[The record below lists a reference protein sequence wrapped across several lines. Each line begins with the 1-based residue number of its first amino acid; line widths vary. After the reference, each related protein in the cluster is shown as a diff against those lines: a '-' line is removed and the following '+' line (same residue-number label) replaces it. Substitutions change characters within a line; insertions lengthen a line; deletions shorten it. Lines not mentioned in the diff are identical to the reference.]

1 MVNRCRSDSD
11 DYEPLGRNRG
21 SRSQGQPTCSTTAT
35 LPDIDYAL
43 HQLRKENES
52 LKAKITALTK
62 DKSDLQTQVKTL
74 NEKLND
80 TQITSRI
87 KFKSYKITNEQD
99 MLIAGLLY
107 AGFDSKRQE
116 SVNLGTN
123 IERFKAFYQLPPKT
137 LLAYFTDVRK
147 KCPNVSHRDLLMTF
161 NWFTLYE
168 PLPVLSGRW
177 GYCEPHIGTRTQECC
192 AMMQTLKESK
202 IRFEFDDNGRI
213 FLASHDTVSFTTQEF
228 RLNPNR

>member
-1 MVNRCRSDSD
+1 M
-11 DYEPLGRNRG
+11 GRDHGSSSRG
-21 SRSQGQPTCSTTAT
+21 RGQPTCNTAAT
-35 LPDIDYAL
+35 VSNIDYVL

-62 DKSDLQTQVKTL
+62 DKKDLQTQVKTL

-80 TQITSRI
+80 TQIKSRI
-87 KFKSYKITNEQD
+87 KSYKITNEQE
-99 MLIAGLLY
+99 MLNAGLLY

-116 SVNLGTN
+116 SVNLDTN

-137 LLAYFTDVRK
+137 LLAYFTDVRRK
-147 KCPNVSHRDLLMTF
+147 FPNVSHRDLLMTF

-177 GYCEPHIGTRTQECC
+177 G
-192 AMMQTLKESK
+192 
-202 IRFEFDDNGRI
+202 
-213 FLASHDTVSFTTQEF
+213 
-228 RLNPNR
+228 

>member
-11 DYEPLGRNRG
+11 DYEPLGRERG
-21 SRSQGQPTCSTTAT
+21 SRGGGQPTCNTAT
-35 LPDIDYAL
+35 VSNIDHAL
-43 HQLRKENES
+43 DQLRKENEI
-52 LKAKITALTK
+52 LKAKVTTLTK
-62 DKSDLQTQVKTL
+62 DKKDLQTQVKTL

-80 TQITSRI
+80 TQKIKSR
-87 KFKSYKITNEQD
+87 KSYKITNEQD
-99 MLIAGLLY
+99 MLSAGLLY

-137 LLAYFTDVRK
+137 LLAYFTDVRSK
-147 KCPNVSHRDLLMTF
+147 FPNVSHRDLLMTF